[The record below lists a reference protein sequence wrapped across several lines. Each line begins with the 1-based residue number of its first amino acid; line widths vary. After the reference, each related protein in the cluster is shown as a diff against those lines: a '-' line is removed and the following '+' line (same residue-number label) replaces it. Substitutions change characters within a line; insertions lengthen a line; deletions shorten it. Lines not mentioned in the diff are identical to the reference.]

1 MLDIFILSTL
11 NIKEMGF
18 ESQSLK
24 REFYNLFTFDYC
36 IYYYA
41 PIKMAECVNQI
52 YSLLAI
58 FI

>member
-1 MLDIFILSTL
+1 MLNVFILSTL

-52 YSLLAI
+52 
-58 FI
+58 